1 MYVIGERINGMFK
14 KVAQAIRE
22 QDKKAIQD
30 IALAQVK
37 AGRNRAEVEAALAE
51 VDRAT
56 SDGTNVVPSV
66 LKAVRAYATVG
77 EIVERW
83 RKRFGSF
90 APSTE
95 F

>member
-1 MYVIGERINGMFK
+1 MAR
-14 KVAQAIRE
+14 
-22 QDKKAIQD
+22 
-30 IALAQVK
+30 LAQVK
-37 AGRNRAEVEAALAE
+37 ASRNRVDVEAALAE

-56 SDGTNVVPSV
+56 GEGANVVPSV

-77 EIVERW
+77 EIVELW

>member
-1 MYVIGERINGMFK
+1 
-14 KVAQAIRE
+14 
-22 QDKKAIQD
+22 
-30 IALAQVK
+30 
-37 AGRNRAEVEAALAE
+37 

-56 SDGTNVVPSV
+56 GAGANVVPSV

-77 EIVERW
+77 EIVELW